1 MFAEIYSTGRA
12 KCVPIPSLS
21 ESRGSN
27 SFYKS
32 LPTILP
38 ARSLPGSVNERQ
50 LLASFSRMLPG
61 ALLPHLHAHDHA
73 VHPAVPALAEL
84 LRFSSASHI
93 LEKIP
98 QELQDH
104 HRVKEKIAPPTVD
117 LKPATLGRA
126 RKVLVK
132 APEKK
137 TANKISIWD
146 GWDDADTVGAG
157 VAESDEEL
165 DLNEFGL

>member
-1 MFAEIYSTGRA
+1 MLLFSEIYSTGRA
-12 KCVPIPSLS
+12 
-21 ESRGSN
+21 N
-27 SFYKS
+27 
-32 LPTILP
+32 
-38 ARSLPGSVNERQ
+38 LPGSVNERQ

-73 VHPAVPALAEL
+73 AHPAAPALAEL

-93 LEKIP
+93 LDKIP

-104 HRVKEKIAPPTVD
+104 HRVKEKVALPTVD

-132 APEKK
+132 APEKQVAK
-137 TANKISIWD
+137 KVSIWD
-146 GWDDADTVGAG
+146 GWDDADNGAAG
-157 VAESDEEL
+157 AIDSDEEL